1 MIVRPKW
8 DYCMKELFLNFIIL
22 KYQNCFP
29 MCSLMIANVESTV
42 NGNAIKKSLI
52 KIAQLYCDF
61 VAHF

>member
-1 MIVRPKW
+1 MKTWNDYKEYVRTVGP
-8 DYCMKELFLNFIIL
+8 EIL

-52 KIAQLYCDF
+52 KIAQLSCDF